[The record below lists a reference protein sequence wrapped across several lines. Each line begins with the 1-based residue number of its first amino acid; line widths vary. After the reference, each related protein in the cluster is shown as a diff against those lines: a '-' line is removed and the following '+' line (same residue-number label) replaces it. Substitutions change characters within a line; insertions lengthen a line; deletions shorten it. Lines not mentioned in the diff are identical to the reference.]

1 MSRVTVFAGI
11 FAALCGALALGCSEA
26 PTTRFTDGDA
36 SVTPDA
42 SGMRCTSNAQC
53 DDRVACTRD
62 VCVVG
67 GVCEHIPDG
76 PMCVVTPRCMR
87 AADCDDRIAC
97 TRDTCLVDGTCGH
110 TAQNEMC
117 PTGQTCD
124 TARGCAGG
132 MVMPGT
138 CRVDADCR
146 DTFDCTTET
155 CGADGRCAYAAQNSR
170 CAMGQVCRVGMGCL
184 TERAC
189 SSNADCDDG
198 RRCNGVE
205 RCAELA
211 CIAGT
216 APSCDDMNACTEDA
230 CVDTG
235 ATMCTHTMNPTCM
248 GGAAPRSGV
257 YSLNPR
263 VVYTCDVRLG
273 DIVLMRAL
281 EINMSMI
288 QVSLTATGIV
298 VTGAPASMLT
308 GGPITS
314 GMFSATGSVAGD
326 CVETYTL
333 SGRFTSDR
341 AFTGTFSMMFAGP
354 GCALTDCRNGS
365 FPVSGVLAI

>member
-1 MSRVTVFAGI
+1 MSRATVFAGV
-11 FAALCGALALGCSEA
+11 FAALSGALALGCSEA

-36 SVTPDA
+36 SVAPDA
-42 SGMRCTSNAQC
+42 SGMSCTSAAQC

-62 VCVVG
+62 LCLRDG
-67 GVCEHIPDG
+67 TCEHIPDG
-76 PMCVVTPRCMR
+76 PMCVVTPRCTR
-87 AADCDDRIAC
+87 AAECDDRIPC

-110 TAQNEMC
+110 TPQNEMC
-117 PTGQTCD
+117 AMGQTCD
-124 TARGCAGG
+124 ATRGCTGG
-132 MVMPGT
+132 MVTPGT

-146 DTFDCTTET
+146 DAFDCTTET
-155 CGADGRCAYAAQNSR
+155 CGADQRCTYAAQNAR
-170 CAMGQVCRVGMGCL
+170 CSMGQVCRVGMGCL
-184 TERAC
+184 SERAC

-216 APSCDDMNACTEDA
+216 APDCADMDACTEDA

-257 YSLNPR
+257 YTLNPR
-263 VVYTCDVRLG
+263 IMYSCNSVLG
-273 DIVLMRAL
+273 TQVLN
-281 EINMSMI
+281 INMMAV
-288 QVSLTATGIV
+288 QVSVTATGIV

-308 GGPITS
+308 GGPITG

-341 AFTGTFSMMFAGP
+341 AFTGMFQMMFAGP
-354 GCALTDCRNGS
+354 GCFLTNCMSQS
-365 FPVSGVLAI
+365 FPVSGTLAI